1 MADNKNPWLITD
13 IEEFHFYCCP
23 ECEFKDHAKV
33 IFVHHVLQEHP
44 NAKQFLEIN
53 QFIDNDDDDIHVG
66 TYVKEEEEDGNYGDF
81 VRVGNY
87 IDTTNQ
93 SVIKQEETMVDITK
107 YEFQEDEEVN
117 GFDESF
123 NDEIKE
129 PSATKREKCQ
139 ICQKWSKNLAYHTC
153 KPNSGKEGH
162 YKCPLCEK
170 TFRHQSKLLHHQT
183 KTYHE
188 KRQCNLCDE
197 FYITK
202 EQLVAHRKQ
211 YHPETIEGDKK
222 CYICTICQK
231 EVTSLD
237 GLKLHKKRVHDGERQ
252 CCELCGKWY
261 SNLINH
267 KRFQHTEIEMKHEC
281 KECKATYTHQ
291 STLND
296 HIKRVHEG
304 IPDEKKYSCEQCGS
318 MYRNP
323 SQLKMHIK
331 TVHDKVY
338 DFKCEH
344 CNRSF
349 GRKGS
354 LIYHVKSIHEVQN
367 KLACKYCGKSYDKN
381 YLRDHIKEVHETQR
395 NYSCHI
401 CSNSFK
407 RHNHLKTHLKTI
419 HKEF

>member
-66 TYVKEEEEDGNYGDF
+66 TYVKEEEEDGNYSDF
-81 VRVGNY
+81 VRVGTY

-153 KPNSGKEGH
+153 KPNSGKEGQ

-211 YHPETIEGDKK
+211 YHPETIEGDK
-222 CYICTICQK
+222 
-231 EVTSLD
+231 TSK
-237 GLKLHKKRVHDGERQ
+237 G
-252 CCELCGKWY
+252 
-261 SNLINH
+261 
-267 KRFQHTEIEMKHEC
+267 F
-281 KECKATYTHQ
+281 
-291 STLND
+291 
-296 HIKRVHEG
+296 
-304 IPDEKKYSCEQCGS
+304 EQ
-318 MYRNP
+318 
-323 SQLKMHIK
+323 
-331 TVHDKVY
+331 
-338 DFKCEH
+338 
-344 CNRSF
+344 
-349 GRKGS
+349 
-354 LIYHVKSIHEVQN
+354 
-367 KLACKYCGKSYDKN
+367 
-381 YLRDHIKEVHETQR
+381 
-395 NYSCHI
+395 
-401 CSNSFK
+401 
-407 RHNHLKTHLKTI
+407 
-419 HKEF
+419 